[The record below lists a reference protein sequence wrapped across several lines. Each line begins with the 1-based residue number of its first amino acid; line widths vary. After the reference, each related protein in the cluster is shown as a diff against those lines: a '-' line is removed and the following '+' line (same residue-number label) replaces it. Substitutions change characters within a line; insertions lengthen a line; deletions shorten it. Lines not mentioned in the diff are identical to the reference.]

1 MSVKYYTT
9 RFIPLFGDPD
19 RPIYGNE
26 VITDSALVEEYFILT
41 EAGEVLQ
48 TEAADNLLQEEAP

>member
-1 MSVKYYTT
+1 MGIKYYTT
-9 RFIPLFGDPD
+9 RFTPLFGDPD

-41 EAGEVLQ
+41 EDSEILQ
-48 TEAADNLLQEEAP
+48 TEDTDNLLQEEAP

>member
-41 EAGEVLQ
+41 EAGEILQ
-48 TEAADNLLQEEAP
+48 TEDTDNLLQEEAP

>member
-41 EAGEVLQ
+41 EDSEILQ

>member
-26 VITDSALVEEYFILT
+26 VITEDVVVEEYFILT
-41 EAGEVLQ
+41 EAGEILQ
-48 TEAADNLLQEEAP
+48 TEDTDNLLQEEAP